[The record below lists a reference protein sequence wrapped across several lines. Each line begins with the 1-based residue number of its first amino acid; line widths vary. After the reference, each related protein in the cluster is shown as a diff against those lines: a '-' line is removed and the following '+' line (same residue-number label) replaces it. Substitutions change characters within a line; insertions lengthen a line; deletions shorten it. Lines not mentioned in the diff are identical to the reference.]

1 MKNLLPDFILEN
13 YKNNV
18 FEGKM
23 NAFTIFSDI
32 SGFTPMT
39 EKLMEKGNEGAEIL
53 SEILK
58 KVFKPTVKCVYNSGG
73 FITNFAGD
81 SFTSLIPLSTG
92 MKNSNGYPE
101 NALRCSNNILN
112 EIKNLSSVKTGYGE
126 VDLKVRIGMSV
137 GNVEWGII
145 GREFKSFYFRGE
157 AINDC
162 AEAQQKT
169 AVNEIL
175 FHNNIYRLL
184 KNKNI
189 QFSRK
194 GNYYYLR
201 DHSLIPEQSAPQR
214 LIQTS
219 NLTKQIFSKN
229 FIPETVF
236 SVKEEGEFREVA
248 SVFISFDPGLSKAI
262 IEGLFSNIIAGV
274 NHYSGYLKDIDFGD
288 KGGVIVCYFGA
299 PVSSE
304 EDAQRAISFVKFL
317 KKKLAADET
326 LKEIKLRI
334 GVTYGKVYTGF
345 LGGDER
351 VQYCIMGNLVN
362 LCARFMSKA
371 GWDEVWICEDTYR
384 RIRNKNDFISIGYL
398 PFKGFNNEI
407 PVYKHI
413 DKYKEKSKANSIT
426 VLKPVHMQNS
436 HSGKMIGREKEIG
449 NLKLFTE
456 KIFENKTSGIIYV
469 TGEAGIGKSRLI
481 REFRKDFSAS
491 NKITWLYCYAS
502 ELLNTPLLPF
512 KYLLKNFFKQ
522 SASNT
527 PEENKRVF
535 DNIVDIIVK
544 RLDNLSIENK
554 DKSADYIQIK
564 DELLRTNSILA
575 AMIDIYWNNSLYEQL
590 EPELRFENT
599 LFAICN
605 FVMAEC
611 MLQPVVLEIEDV
623 HWLDNDSR
631 EVLKMLLHNITS
643 LPLTILCTSRHI
655 IQRSRMLT
663 DANKER
669 HEILLNYLYKKDI
682 KDFAFDI
689 LKTEIDD
696 PAAEFILKNTN
707 GNPYFAEQLIMD
719 FKDKNKWKMK
729 KNILSLSDHD
739 GQNIPSSINSVLISR
754 FDRLP
759 ENVKNTVQTA
769 SVLGREFE
777 LRVLKNMY
785 PDDNEI
791 ESKIRTAEDEKV
803 WYSGEEGKI
812 IFTHALL
819 RKAVH
824 EMQMKSVVND
834 LHLRAAETIKKLS
847 GKKVSHHNSEQISY
861 HLGLGHN
868 IVNNKNKVIVTK
880 EKLKDEEFRKYA
892 EEYLEYQ
899 ISIADKYKTDYRNEK
914 ALELY
919 NLILELSD
927 KLNDKEQSYNILI
940 KKVEIL
946 NNVSRWDDAK
956 KEVDKAMKI
965 AKGMKDKYKE
975 MVALRYIAENCYYKN
990 DFNISLNIFNRALKY
1005 FKKANYSIEVIYIL
1019 DVVGKIFMSIGNYK
1033 MALSTFNDQL
1043 ILSKNIGDENF
1054 KALSFYNIG
1063 SIFRRKGEFDKSL
1076 NYLNLSLRYFKK
1088 SNNKI
1093 KIALT
1098 IKLIGV
1104 IYFHKNN
1111 LGNSLKYFK
1120 IAQKAFRELGD
1131 KNNYAISLGN
1141 IGNVYLFMEDYEE
1154 AKIYFDEQLYI
1165 NKQVNN
1171 SVSLSLTYLN
1181 MAFLYM
1187 GSSNYVNALKY
1198 FLEQKTVLSKYK
1210 KLDSLPTILSN
1221 IGKIYSYKGKIK
1233 KAFEAH
1239 FEQLR
1244 IEKLLFN
1251 KDGIVKAIIN
1261 IANLYD
1267 VIGDYNKALSFI
1279 KKGIY
1284 LSVKYKF
1291 EIHLQILY
1299 FNYSDILLKLKKFK
1313 LAGYYCNKLLK
1324 KNYLAKSNFFIHKS
1338 LFLKDNIQLQNYIYS
1353 KRNKSI
1359 SNNNLRKLFRRME
1372 LNLNKFNSKES
1383 IAEGHFNL
1391 FVIAKRLIDFHIKT
1405 PEMNYHKETSL
1416 RIYNEIK
1423 TSINPTD
1430 YKKRMRILL
1439 K

>member
-23 NAFTIFSDI
+23 NAFTIFTDI

-53 SEILK
+53 SDILK

-81 SFTSLIPLSTG
+81 SFTSLIPLNNG
-92 MKNSNGYPE
+92 LNNSNGYNE
-101 NALRCSNNILN
+101 NAVRCANNILS
-112 EIKNLSSVKTGYGE
+112 EIKKLSSVKTDAGA
-126 VDLKVRIGMSV
+126 VDLKVRIGMSA

-162 AEAQQKT
+162 ANAQQKT

-175 FHNNIYRLL
+175 FHNNIYRLF

-189 QFSRK
+189 PFSRK
-194 GNYYYLR
+194 GNYYCLN
-201 DHSLIPEQSAPQR
+201 DFSFVSGKSVINHINNS
-214 LIQTS
+214 S

-248 SVFISFDPGLSKAI
+248 SVFISFDPSLSKDI
-262 IEGLFSNIIAGV
+262 IEGLFCNIIAGV

-317 KKKLAADET
+317 KKKLSADEV
-326 LKEIKLRI
+326 LKDIKLKI
-334 GVTYGKVYTGF
+334 GVTYGKVYAGF

-351 VQYCIMGNLVN
+351 VQYSIMGNLVN

-371 GWDEVWICEDTYR
+371 GWDEVWINEDTYR
-384 RIRNKNDFISIGYL
+384 RIRNKNDFISIGYY

-407 PVYKHI
+407 PVYRHI
-413 DKYKEKSKANSIT
+413 DKSKENTKTNSIT
-426 VLKPVHMQNS
+426 VLKPVHLKHS

-481 REFRKDFSAS
+481 KEFRKDFSAS

-522 SASNT
+522 SVSNT
-527 PEENKRVF
+527 TEENKRVF

-554 DKSADYIQIK
+554 EKSADYIQIK
-564 DELLRTNSILA
+564 DELLRTNSIIA
-575 AMIDIYWNNSLYEQL
+575 AMIDIYWDNSLYEQL

-611 MLQPVVLEIEDV
+611 MLQPVVLEIEDI

-655 IQRSRMLT
+655 IQRSKMLT
-663 DANKER
+663 DAKKER
-669 HEILLNYLYKKDI
+669 HEILLNYLDKKDI

-689 LKTEIDD
+689 LKTEIDE
-696 PAAEFILKNTN
+696 PAAEFILRNTN
-707 GNPYFAEQLIMD
+707 GNPYFAEQLILD
-719 FKDKNKWKMK
+719 FKDKNKWKKK
-729 KNILSLSDHD
+729 KNILSLSDYE

-785 PDDNEI
+785 PDDKDL

-819 RKAVH
+819 RKAVYD
-824 EMQMKSVVND
+824 MQMKSVVND

-868 IVNNKNKVIVTK
+868 IVNSKNKVILTK
-880 EKLKDEEFRKYA
+880 EKLKEQEYRKYA
-892 EEYLEYQ
+892 DEYLDFQ
-899 ISIADKYKTDYRNEK
+899 VSIADKYKTDYRNEK

-919 NLILELSD
+919 DLILTLLD
-927 KLNDKEQSYNILI
+927 KLNDKEQFYNILI

-956 KEVDKAMKI
+956 KEVDKAMRI
-965 AKGMKDKYKE
+965 AKRMKDKYKE
-975 MVALRYIAENCYYKN
+975 MIVNKYLAEIYRFKNRIKQSLSLNELSLEYFRFNKHYMEMISILNELAIIHLRLGDYSKSIFNLNLEHEISKRLKDVTGMVRSKIYIGIIFRYKGEYKN
-990 DFNISLNIFNRALKY
+990 AISIFNKCLIHISKITDKNLIALLFRSVGALNY
-1005 FKKANYSIEVIYIL
+1005 FI
-1019 DVVGKIFMSIGNYK
+1019 GKF
-1033 MALSTFNDQL
+1033 D
-1043 ILSKNIGDENF
+1043 
-1054 KALSFYNIG
+1054 KALHYFEKA
-1063 SIFRRKGEFDKSL
+1063 SII
-1076 NYLNLSLRYFKK
+1076 FKDQG
-1088 SNNKI
+1088 NK
-1093 KIALT
+1093 
-1098 IKLIGV
+1098 
-1104 IYFHKNN
+1104 N
-1111 LGNSLKYFK
+1111 
-1120 IAQKAFRELGD
+1120 E
-1131 KNNYAISLGN
+1131 YATTLGN
-1141 IGNVYLFMEDYEE
+1141 IGNIHLTNSDFLKAEQFYNNQISISQSINNQFGVATGNLNLATIRMNQGKYDEALLRSKRLIKVFQYFKSNNELSQMFSNIGIIYEF
-1154 AKIYFDEQLYI
+1154 KKKYDL
-1165 NKQVNN
+1165 
-1171 SVSLSLTYLN
+1171 
-1181 MAFLYM
+1181 
-1187 GSSNYVNALKY
+1187 ALKY
-1198 FLEQKTVLSKYK
+1198 FLKQLNLSKSIIDREGIIRAYSNIANQFKFK
-1210 KLDSLPTILSN
+1210 KDFKKSLNYHSLSIKFAEKYSITKNLHLLLFNYAEALFEFNKLEKSKEICNKAINNSKYEINSEGTILSR
-1221 IGKIYSYKGKIK
+1221 ILKEKICIYLSLKKLKGVKENMRNHYILLNEIEKRIKKIK
-1233 KAFEAH
+1233 KLIYHLKE
-1239 FEQLR
+1239 
-1244 IEKLLFN
+1244 EKNIDSCENDL
-1251 KDGIVKAIIN
+1251 VKI
-1261 IANLYD
+1261 
-1267 VIGDYNKALSFI
+1267 
-1279 KKGIY
+1279 
-1284 LSVKYKF
+1284 
-1291 EIHLQILY
+1291 LQCLE
-1299 FNYSDILLKLKKFK
+1299 F
-1313 LAGYYCNKLLK
+1313 
-1324 KNYLAKSNFFIHKS
+1324 
-1338 LFLKDNIQLQNYIYS
+1338 
-1353 KRNKSI
+1353 
-1359 SNNNLRKLFRRME
+1359 RK
-1372 LNLNKFNSKES
+1372 
-1383 IAEGHFNL
+1383 
-1391 FVIAKRLIDFHIKT
+1391 
-1405 PEMNYHKETSL
+1405 
-1416 RIYNEIK
+1416 
-1423 TSINPTD
+1423 
-1430 YKKRMRILL
+1430 
-1439 K
+1439 